1 MWKRVLFVVVVGTL
15 LYGLLRW
22 HQWNTG
28 PLKISGFIEADEI
41 RIGSRVGGRV
51 RKVHVEE
58 GADVEAGTTIVELEP
73 FNLLER
79 KAQATAEL
87 ADRRADYERLN
98 SGYRPEEKL
107 QAAAHVEQLAAEL
120 DKLKHTPRPE
130 ELEAARQEVEQAK
143 AQYDLAKVDKT
154 RNEQLFEQKAISQDR
169 YDRTTREF
177 RVAEA
182 SLEAR
187 KQNLQLLENEPRPQ
201 DIAAATA
208 RLKEAQE
215 ASNLVH
221 NGYRVEEVAR
231 AKASVDAAAAALA
244 VIDKEIEELTVKAP
258 ANSIVEAVDLQPG
271 DIVGANVPA
280 VSLLDKGRMWVRA
293 YLPENELGV
302 QNGQQVWV
310 SVDSFPKQ
318 TFAAHIAFVSR
329 EGEFTPRNI
338 QTPDERS
345 KQVFRIK
352 AMLDEGLDKL
362 RPGMAAD
369 VWFSKP

>member
-1 MWKRVLFVVVVGTL
+1 MWKRVVFVVVVGAL

-22 HQWNTG
+22 HQLSTG

-51 RKVHVEE
+51 RKVYVEE
-58 GADVEAGTTIVELEP
+58 GAEVAPGAPIVELEP

-87 ADRRADYERLN
+87 ADRRAEYDRLK

-107 QAAAHVEQLAAEL
+107 QAAAKVEQLAAEL

-130 ELEAARQEVEQAK
+130 ELEAVRQEVEQAK
-143 AQYDLAKVDKT
+143 AQYDLAKVDQG

-169 YDRTTREF
+169 YDRSTREF

-182 SLEAR
+182 TLEAH
-187 KQNLQLLENEPRPQ
+187 KQQLQLLESQPYPE
-201 DIAAATA
+201 DVAASTA

-215 ASNLVH
+215 ASNLVN
-221 NGYRVEEVAR
+221 NGYRSEDVAR
-231 AKASVDAAAAALA
+231 AKAAVDAAVAALA
-244 VIDKEIEELTVKAP
+244 VIEKEVEELTVKAP
-258 ANSIVEAVDLQPG
+258 TNSIVEAVDLQPG

-293 YLPENELGV
+293 FLPENHLGV
-302 QNGQQVWV
+302 QEGQPVWIT
-310 SVDSFPKQ
+310 VDSYPGKF
-318 TFAAHIAFVSR
+318 FAAHIAFISR

-352 AMLDEGLDKL
+352 ATLDEGLGEL